1 MSGFANDL
9 AWLQGELVLAAFAM
23 IATLIGAWFGDR
35 SSGFLAALAV
45 VALAVAGLFGL
56 VWDPSE
62 PQRVLN
68 GTLSIDGV
76 SGFAKALIAFSAAAT
91 LILGADY
98 FAKAGER
105 RFELPLL
112 VTLSVLGMFIMVS
125 SENLI
130 SLYVGV
136 ELQSLPAYVLAAWRR
151 DDTRSTE
158 AGLKYFVLG
167 ALSSGLLLFGA
178 SYVYGF
184 AGSVEFGAIA
194 ERAEEGGLGLLF
206 GLVLMLCALAFK
218 MSAAPFHMW
227 TPDVYEGAPTPVAA
241 FFAAAPKVAAVVL
254 MARLLYE
261 PFAAMADQW
270 RQVVMAL
277 AAISMVWGAIAALVQ
292 TNLKRLMAY
301 SSINNIGFA
310 LMALAAGNAEGPK
323 SALIFLA
330 VYLPST
336 VGVFALLQSMQR
348 DGKPAETL
356 DDLGGVAASRP
367 WMATV
372 LTLLMFS
379 LAGVPPLAGFFG
391 KLAAFLAALH
401 AGLVALAVIGG
412 IAAVISAGY
421 YLRVVAAVWFRPAA
435 PALEGARV
443 AVVATASVAALMV
456 FPLLLLVLGGMEQG
470 AAGAVAR
477 TF

>member
-372 LTLLMFS
+372 LTLS

>member
-1 MSGFANDL
+1 
-9 AWLQGELVLAAFAM
+9 
-23 IATLIGAWFGDR
+23 
-35 SSGFLAALAV
+35 
-45 VALAVAGLFGL
+45 
-56 VWDPSE
+56 
-62 PQRVLN
+62 
-68 GTLSIDGV
+68 
-76 SGFAKALIAFSAAAT
+76 
-91 LILGADY
+91 
-98 FAKAGER
+98 
-105 RFELPLL
+105 
-112 VTLSVLGMFIMVS
+112 
-125 SENLI
+125 
-130 SLYVGV
+130 
-136 ELQSLPAYVLAAWRR
+136 
-151 DDTRSTE
+151 
-158 AGLKYFVLG
+158 
-167 ALSSGLLLFGA
+167 
-178 SYVYGF
+178 
-184 AGSVEFGAIA
+184 
-194 ERAEEGGLGLLF
+194 
-206 GLVLMLCALAFK
+206 
-218 MSAAPFHMW
+218 MW